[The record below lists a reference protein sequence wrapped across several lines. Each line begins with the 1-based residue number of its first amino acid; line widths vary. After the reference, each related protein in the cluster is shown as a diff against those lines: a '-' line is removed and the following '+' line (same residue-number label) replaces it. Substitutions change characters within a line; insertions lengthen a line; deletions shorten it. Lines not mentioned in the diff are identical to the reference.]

1 MKNPI
6 CAAALVAALAAP
18 APAAVETMQERCS
31 NVASVAH
38 SIMSA
43 HQNGVALGVTLA
55 SINGAFLDPEIG
67 TAYQELALI
76 AYGEPRYH
84 SEGAQQRSAAE
95 FRDGVHVWC
104 LS

>member
-1 MKNPI
+1 MKHLI
-6 CAAALVAALAAP
+6 SAAALVAALLAP
-18 APAAVETMQERCS
+18 ATVAAETLQERCS

-38 SIMSA
+38 SIMLA

-55 SINGAFLDPEIG
+55 SINETFSDPEIG
-67 TAYQELALI
+67 IAYTELALI